1 MNNYTKRLLGIG
13 LLWHCVLGIAEAG
26 DKLTSHL
33 QTLQSEYQR
42 HTSTQPANTFSSSD
56 HSLQV
61 VKHRFVAVDITSK
74 NEAEAIALM
83 DKLKRMGVSQLSRYK
98 KLLSA
103 LVPIDRL
110 SDLNGFSEVSWV
122 SSNKASRRAFG
133 PPGGYAYN
141 AADAAMFTDVVRK
154 RYDIDGSGVTIGV
167 LSDSY
172 NCLGGEAGDIAS
184 GDLPA
189 DVKVLKEYPFCEDGA
204 SDEGRA
210 MMQLIHDIAPGAKL
224 MFYTAF
230 VSAVDF
236 AAGIQALA
244 DAGADIIVDDVGY
257 FAMPMFQEGPIAQSV
272 NEVKAR
278 GVSYFSS
285 AGNSARL
292 SYENTFTPGRDF
304 LSADHAHD
312 FGKAAGGSSDFYQ
325 KITLPPNQPIVIT
338 LQWDNPAEVAGDN
351 GAETDL
357 DIFLL
362 DPLKRLVVTSSQD
375 NNIGHDP
382 VEIISGFHT
391 SDNTEFYLYISHRAG
406 PAPNHVKYILH
417 GPVAPWPDEQAL
429 ITLNVS
435 GNTNGQYTVT
445 MPDGTP
451 TSNGRAAIQ
460 IFNCILCDNNR
471 INVLGG
477 TDLLVVGTPD
487 MPIFKGPNGTPVIEL
502 DDNLYE
508 VGPGTDYSIWFI
520 PDGYSVAQ
528 GPDGLQLFKELDNFI
543 PVSIDQYAT
552 YSSTVFGHPNASGA
566 MAVGAIPYYET
577 PWFGS
582 AINHSRI
589 ESFSSA
595 GGTPIFFRP
604 DGARLA
610 QVEMRPK
617 QFIVAPDNT
626 DTTFFGN
633 DSDNNGLPNFAG
645 TSAAAPNAAA
655 AAALL
660 KEAFPH
666 LTPDMIYQ
674 AMLKGAI
681 DLHDPAGS
689 DDALTEN
696 TDCSDT
702 NQFDWGT
709 GCGLIQADLMFDEVS
724 ASTDDLYLSLNTS
737 TPQITAGQLFNYE
750 LKLMNFSGRD
760 LKNVRIRALELP
772 QYVQINTIEGCLEI
786 DQREVSCRLGD
797 VAAGEI
803 RSVTLETLPFNNPA
817 GKLSFAADVL
827 SDTPVDLTHAQTRLD
842 KNLVVLPGD
851 VNHDGCVDLGDWGQ
865 LYGVFRAGLQAEEY
879 DLNQDGQ
886 FNMADFDTLESLYSN
901 PPSGAAC
908 R

>member
-110 SDLNGFSEVSWV
+110 SELNDYAEVSWV

-154 RYDIDGSGVTIGV
+154 RYEVDGSGVTIGV

-172 NCLGGEAGDIAS
+172 NCLGGATNDIAS
-184 GDLPA
+184 GDLPT
-189 DVKVLKEYPFCEDGA
+189 DVKVLKEYPFCEDDGT
-204 SDEGRA
+204 DEGRA

-257 FAMPMFQEGPIAQSV
+257 FTMPMFQEGPIAQSV

-285 AGNSARL
+285 AGNMARL
-292 SYENTFTPGRDF
+292 SYESQYLPRRVPISQDF
-304 LSADHAHD
+304 AHD
-312 FGKAAGGSSDFYQ
+312 FGSTANSTPSFHQ
-325 KITLPPNQPIVIT
+325 KITIPTEQLFRIT
-338 LQWDNPAEVAGDN
+338 LQWDDPAEIAGGQGAKSDIDLFILDN
-351 GAETDL
+351 TK
-357 DIFLL
+357 
-362 DPLKRLVVTSSQD
+362 KRIIASSQD
-375 NNIGHDP
+375 DNIGHNP
-382 VEIISGFHT
+382 VEYIVFAHDSEFTDFH
-391 SDNTEFYLYISHRAG
+391 LYISHRAG
-406 PAPNHVKYILH
+406 PVPEKIKYIIR
-417 GPVAPWPDEQAL
+417 GPVAPWGDGTE
-429 ITLNVS
+429 VS
-435 GNTNGQYTVT
+435 ELGIAIENTTPNLVF
-445 MPDGTP
+445 MDGTP
-451 TSNGRAAIQ
+451 ISDGIAVILFDHEILELNLDNDEEFLEMKLQLNASGHPFIQ
-460 IFNCILCDNNR
+460 IEDQAI
-471 INVLGG
+471 
-477 TDLLVVGTPD
+477 
-487 MPIFKGPNGTPVIEL
+487 
-502 DDNLYE
+502 E
-508 VGPGTDYSIWFI
+508 VGPGTDFPVYFV
-520 PDGYSVAQ
+520 PAGYSYIQAP
-528 GPDGLQLFKELDNFI
+528 GDKIRLYPSIEGFI
-543 PVSIDQYAT
+543 PVSIDQYPT
-552 YSSTVFGHPNASGA
+552 FSSTVFGHPNASGA
-566 MAVGAIPYYET
+566 MAVGAIPYFET
-577 PWFGS
+577 PWFGTS
-582 AINHSRI
+582 FKQSRI
-589 ESFSSA
+589 EDFSSA

-610 QVEMRPK
+610 QVELRPK
-617 QFIVAPDNT
+617 QFVVAPDNT
-626 DTTFFGN
+626 DTTFFGA
-633 DSDNNGLPNFAG
+633 DSDNNGLPNFSG
-645 TSAAAPNAAA
+645 TSAAAPHAAA

-660 KEAFPH
+660 KAAFPH

-674 AMLKGAI
+674 AMMKGSV
-681 DLHDPAGS
+681 DLNDPAMAVN
-689 DDALTEN
+689 DAPIN
-696 TDCSDT
+696 DKCSYDFE
-702 NQFDWGT
+702 FDWGT
-709 GCGLIQADLMFDEVS
+709 GCGLIQADLMFDEIS
-724 ASTDDLYLSLNTS
+724 FTTQELYLSLNTS
-737 TPQITAGQLFNYE
+737 TPLITAGQPFNYE

-772 QYVQINTIEGCLEI
+772 EYVQINTIEGCLEI